1 MACEYCRASGNRHDC
16 RCPNYEPPFSAYK
29 CDLCGE
35 DIYDGEKYIKCS
47 LDGKNRYV
55 HYECVI
61 DKPEWLMECLSV
73 DIETMRDC
81 EY

>member
-16 RCPNYEPPFSAYK
+16 RCPNYISPFSAYK

-35 DIYDGEKYIKCS
+35 GIYDGEKYIKCS
-47 LDGKNRYV
+47 PNGKNKYV

-61 DKPEWLMECLSV
+61 DDPEWLIKFLGV
-73 DIETMRDC
+73 DVETMRDC